1 MAKRRSKKQQSPLPG
16 DPRRLAVVAEY
27 KMLPPRIGSTFRAA
41 AGLAA
46 DYRRPFM
53 GVVMRVGL
61 DAATVTFY
69 SLGHTSIVR
78 ALLAGVAVGLCTVS
92 HDTSIAMTEKSY
104 SAFIS
109 DHSGSLLRRALF
121 DVAQPAAGNV
131 VTLPGW

>member
-1 MAKRRSKKQQSPLPG
+1 MTKRESKKQLSPLG
-16 DPRRLAVVAEY
+16 DPRWLAVVAEY
-27 KMLPPRIGSTFRAA
+27 KRLSPRIGSTFRAA
-41 AGLAA
+41 AGPAA
-46 DYRRPFM
+46 DYRHPFM

-78 ALLAGVAVGLCTVS
+78 ALLAGVAGHLCTVS